1 MINLQSPEVNYL
13 NSCLLTYLGVS
24 VVEDLIP
31 GFVAVHLNPELL
43 QMERDGVVDLL
54 LVVGH
59 PVDRLV
65 QERRVAHSA
74 NLKEMD
80 DILHELQTSSFG

>member
-1 MINLQSPEVNYL
+1 M
-13 NSCLLTYLGVS
+13 
-24 VVEDLIP
+24 EDLIP

-65 QERRVAHSA
+65 QQGGVAHGA
-74 NLKEMD
+74 NLQKKRL
-80 DILHELQTSSFG
+80 IL